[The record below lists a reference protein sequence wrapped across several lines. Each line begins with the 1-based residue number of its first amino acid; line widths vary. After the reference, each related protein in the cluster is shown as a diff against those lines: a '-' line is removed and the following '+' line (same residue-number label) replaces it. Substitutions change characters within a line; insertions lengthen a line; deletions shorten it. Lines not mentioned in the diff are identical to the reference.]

1 MSSCALPLVPWP
13 CGCACAAAA
22 LPLLL
27 VDTRGGY
34 PWRIAPSARVLGLS
48 ILIVL
53 SSLMC
58 HLSFF
63 PCHLLCRLM
72 RSSLA
77 RYLVFVPCVAE
88 SPALISQDF
97 RCTGAS
103 PMYVSMAR
111 IIDSGFPLHSAWAS
125 PLSKGLGPASPLC
138 RLHPIWLL
146 ARRPSPTRRSPSAVC
161 VPAPAPLPL
170 VSAAPQSSSRPR
182 VGSGSHRVLDPLV
195 RSA

>member
-1 MSSCALPLVPWP
+1 MPCRASPLPGAAAHHAQPVQWLCRSLPAFVTSWHHSAAPALLGVEPHLSSCALPLVPWP

-103 PMYVSMAR
+103 PLYVSH
-111 IIDSGFPLHSAWAS
+111 G
-125 PLSKGLGPASPLC
+125 
-138 RLHPIWLL
+138 
-146 ARRPSPTRRSPSAVC
+146 
-161 VPAPAPLPL
+161 
-170 VSAAPQSSSRPR
+170 
-182 VGSGSHRVLDPLV
+182 
-195 RSA
+195 